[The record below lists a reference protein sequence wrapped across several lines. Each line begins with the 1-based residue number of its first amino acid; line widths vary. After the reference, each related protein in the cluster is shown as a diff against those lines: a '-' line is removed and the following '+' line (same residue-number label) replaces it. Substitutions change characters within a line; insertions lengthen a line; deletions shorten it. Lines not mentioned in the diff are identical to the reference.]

1 MKTNID
7 TKELEIVKSNT
18 NKAVAAAN
26 ELVVESQDDMLH
38 ATELLSK
45 INKAGDMIKAQKE
58 AITKPL
64 NASLAAAR
72 ELFKP
77 LELIKAEAKSIVSR
91 KMIDFQTKFE
101 AERAAQ
107 EAKIVARVEK
117 GTLKIETAVRKVE
130 ALEKVENKVEA
141 VSGSVTFKEVRVTK
155 VIDENL
161 LPREYLEVNMVKVRK
176 DALAGVQIP
185 GVVVEI
191 EKQLSNSR

>member
-77 LELIKAEAKSIVSR
+77 LELIQAEAKSIVSR

-141 VSGSVTFKEVRVTK
+141 VSGSVTFKEVRVPK

>member
-18 NKAVAAAN
+18 NKAVTAAN
-26 ELVVESQDDMLH
+26 ELVIESQDDMLH

-45 INKAGDMIKAQKE
+45 INLAGDMIKSQKE

-77 LELIKAEAKSIVSR
+77 LELVQAEAKSIVAK

-101 AERAAQ
+101 AERAAK
-107 EAKIVARVEK
+107 EAKIVERVEK

-130 ALEKVENKVEA
+130 ALGEVENKVQA
-141 VSGSVTFKEVRVTK
+141 VSGSVTFKEVRVPK
-155 VIDENL
+155 VTDESL
-161 LPREYLEVNMVKVRK
+161 IPREYLEVNMVKVRK
-176 DALAGVQIP
+176 DALAGIQIP